1 MKIQPEC
8 LPCLLRRVLY
18 EVEIGTDDAKL
29 ASDALIAAVKTL
41 SEVFSPSRCSAE
53 IATHVH
59 RTVYEKLGNNDPYR
73 KLKEKSNEVALS
85 LLPKVERVIDET
97 EDPLKAAM
105 VCSIIGNILDFGIKG
120 GSGSPEDLF
129 KVFDKYFSEGLGYD
143 DYGKLHSILLNS
155 KKVVLVTDNCGEI
168 VFDKVLC
175 RELKRFNPGTHLT
188 LVVRGAPVLSDATI
202 EDAERLGFDEVVDEV
217 QTTGSFAVGFDI
229 HSIPERLKKTLEEAD
244 VIVCKGMAN
253 YEVFSETSYKPVA
266 YLLRTKCTAIAR
278 SMNLPLNVS
287 AIKVY
292 E

>member
-29 ASDALIAAVKTL
+29 ASEALVAAVETL
-41 SEVFSPSRCSAE
+41 SQVFSPSRCSAE
-53 IATHVH
+53 IATYVH
-59 RTVYEKLGNNDPYR
+59 KAVYETLGNNDPY
-73 KLKEKSNEVALS
+73 KGLKEKSNEVALS
-85 LLPKVERVIDET
+85 LLPRVEEIVEEA

-105 VCSIIGNILDFGIKG
+105 VCSIIGNILDFGIEG

-129 KVFDKYFSEGLGYD
+129 KVFDSYLSEGLGYD
-143 DYGKLHSILLNS
+143 DYEKLRFILFNAE
-155 KKVVLVTDNCGEI
+155 KVVLVTDNCGEI

-175 RELKRFNPGTHLT
+175 RELKRFKPELFLT
-188 LVVRGAPVLSDATI
+188 IVVRGAPVLSDATI
-202 EDAERLGFDEVVDEV
+202 EDVERFDFREVVDEV
-217 QTTGSFAVGFDI
+217 QTTGGFAVGFDI
-229 HSIPERLKKTLEEAD
+229 NGVPEEVEKTFEEAD

-253 YEVFSETSYKPVA
+253 YEVFSETGYKPVA
-266 YLLRTKCTAIAR
+266 YLLRTKCTAISRA
-278 SMNLPLNVS
+278 MDLPLNIS

>member
-202 EDAERLGFDEVVDEV
+202 EDAERLGFNEVVDEV
-217 QTTGSFAVGFDI
+217 QTTGGFAVGFDV